1 MNESAAARRR
11 SRATASESWV
21 GGAARVVG
29 WPSLEC
35 MLRWALL
42 VLWHCG
48 ELWPWLACQADHLNL
63 IRVTITTPRPPP
75 PRPAHHAIMPYH
87 RPAQPPNHAAPTVH
101 VVESNVY
108 TVGLASLVARNS
120 SQMVVHSLHIFDRKG
135 KTLFSKTYSKAAAIG
150 QQQLRQ
156 TSQGPAEEDPVDEQR
171 KLVFGMLFSLRELV
185 GSLAPEGEKGGE
197 WRWSGCRGE
206 IRPT

>member
-1 MNESAAARRR
+1 
-11 SRATASESWV
+11 V
-21 GGAARVVG
+21 
-29 WPSLEC
+29 
-35 MLRWALL
+35 
-42 VLWHCG
+42 
-48 ELWPWLACQADHLNL
+48 
-63 IRVTITTPRPPP
+63 
-75 PRPAHHAIMPYH
+75 Y
-87 RPAQPPNHAAPTVH
+87 
-101 VVESNVY
+101 NV
-108 TVGLASLVARNS
+108 ASLVARNS

-197 WRWSGCRGE
+197 WRWSGCN
-206 IRPT
+206 PTNLTPATMTD